1 MNVGCMCNVK
11 LWMLQSV
18 CTFVIVCFQCSGYCG
33 APLSSEQGWIS
44 TLYNSTPYPIPQ
56 LFQYKETEEERIQA
70 HSVNTIIGIKS
81 IFLMSIS
88 TPELERTHFASEI
101 CKGWRLQLLVDA
113 VLIER
118 KAKGDLSKVNATWFI
133 GSKFNL
139 AGSHCSAVCLC
150 TT

>member
-1 MNVGCMCNVK
+1 
-11 LWMLQSV
+11 MLQSV
-18 CTFVIVCFQCSGYCG
+18 CTFVIVCSPCSGYCEKREG
-33 APLSSEQGWIS
+33 LNIYSLQLH
-44 TLYNSTPYPIPQ
+44 TLH
-56 LFQYKETEEERIQA
+56 KETEEERIQA